1 MSNYT
6 AHQIDSVALAERREQ
21 AVRLYQSGK
30 CKSYTEI
37 GDIVGAHPITVGKWI
52 RSWKKS
58 GLRQLKNVDKGGR
71 PVGSCR
77 HLSPPEEAQI
87 KKDLVDH
94 CPDQLKLPFALWTR
108 QAVKLHIKSLFGIDM
123 PIRTVGE
130 YLKRW
135 GGTPQKPVKRAYQ
148 RNDVAVQNWL
158 ENKFPDIK
166 KQAKAE
172 GADIFWGDETGIRN
186 DDSKG
191 RSYSPKGKTP
201 VQKVNPVPEKI
212 NMVSAISNQGKVH
225 FMFYKD
231 IMTVQ
236 KLIEFME
243 RIISCNER
251 KVFLI
256 LDNLRV
262 HHSKL
267 LDDFLHEHA
276 AFIKVFH
283 LPSYSPDLNP
293 DEYLNRD
300 LKSNLNNK
308 PLGRAKGKIEEH
320 AKAYMD
326 DVSRNPDHIAKLFH
340 AESVLYVS

>member
-135 GGTPQKPVKRAYQ
+135 GHT
-148 RNDVAVQNWL
+148 
-158 ENKFPDIK
+158 
-166 KQAKAE
+166 
-172 GADIFWGDETGIRN
+172 
-186 DDSKG
+186 SKT
-191 RSYSPKGKTP
+191 GKTS
-201 VQKVNPVPEKI
+201 
-212 NMVSAISNQGKVH
+212 VS
-225 FMFYKD
+225 
-231 IMTVQ
+231 T
-236 KLIEFME
+236 E
-243 RIISCNER
+243 RRCC
-251 KVFLI
+251 
-256 LDNLRV
+256 
-262 HHSKL
+262 SKL
-267 LDDFLHEHA
+267 
-276 AFIKVFH
+276 V
-283 LPSYSPDLNP
+283 
-293 DEYLNRD
+293 
-300 LKSNLNNK
+300 
-308 PLGRAKGKIEEH
+308 GK
-320 AKAYMD
+320 
-326 DVSRNPDHIAKLFH
+326 
-340 AESVLYVS
+340 